1 MFDRV
6 LNKPLN
12 MSDMDTILVCFLFG
26 NFGSGF
32 VLSLLYCKLCWEDS
46 KIPEIYF
53 GINVIS
59 HVDTL
64 NPVEYR
70 KMKHL
75 AKSSP
80 IFAKRS
86 VLMFGRV
93 LNTPPNCS
101 LQ

>member
-1 MFDRV
+1 
-6 LNKPLN
+6 
-12 MSDMDTILVCFLFG
+12 MDTILVCFLFG

-32 VLSLLYCKLCWEDS
+32 VLSFLYCKLCREDS

-59 HVDTL
+59 HVDIL
-64 NPVEYR
+64 NPIEYR

-75 AKSSP
+75 AKSSN

-93 LNTPPNCS
+93 LNKPPNCL